1 MKNINLIIFLALMFA
16 LNGCGGGSSS
26 ISSTSSTSS
35 TSSSSSSNAT
45 TNSNCT
51 QAPALGQATFGSG
64 CFK

>member
-1 MKNINLIIFLALMFA
+1 MFA

-26 ISSTSSTSS
+26 ISSTSS

>member
-1 MKNINLIIFLALMFA
+1 MKNINLIIFLALIFA

-26 ISSTSSTSS
+26 IN
-35 TSSSSSSNAT
+35 SSSSNAT

>member
-1 MKNINLIIFLALMFA
+1 MKNINLLIFIVLMFA

-26 ISSTSSTSS
+26 ISSTSS

>member
-26 ISSTSSTSS
+26 ISSTSS

>member
-26 ISSTSSTSS
+26 ISS

>member
-1 MKNINLIIFLALMFA
+1 MFA

-26 ISSTSSTSS
+26 ISS